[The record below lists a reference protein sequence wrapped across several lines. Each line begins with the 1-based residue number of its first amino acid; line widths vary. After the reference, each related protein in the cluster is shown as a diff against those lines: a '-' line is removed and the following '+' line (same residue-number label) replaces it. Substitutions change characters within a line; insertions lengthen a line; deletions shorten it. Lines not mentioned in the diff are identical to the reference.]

1 MLLTENFVLG
11 MPQLTYGG
19 LSENLLLKT
28 CGEYHW
34 RVVCSAIGQHSHRIA
49 DARGNRLYASF
60 VELLHHGAPLSD
72 FGENDKVALSVDVRR
87 LSARRVWS
95 RQTLAA
101 PETGAEL
108 TMEMLTL
115 FMKRGKSATS
125 NVGLEATDPSMRI
138 DMAGFDP
145 EVDQSEIINKRTRLY
160 DQLDE
165 PDFAGLDEAYR
176 SMNTYEYTPCPT
188 VDFNGALASS
198 LKSGPT

>member
-72 FGENDKVALSVDVRR
+72 FGENDKVALSGCPPPVR
-87 LSARRVWS
+87 
-95 RQTLAA
+95 
-101 PETGAEL
+101 P
-108 TMEMLTL
+108 
-115 FMKRGKSATS
+115 
-125 NVGLEATDPSMRI
+125 
-138 DMAGFDP
+138 
-145 EVDQSEIINKRTRLY
+145 
-160 DQLDE
+160 
-165 PDFAGLDEAYR
+165 AGL
-176 SMNTYEYTPCPT
+176 
-188 VDFNGALASS
+188 VASDV
-198 LKSGPT
+198 GGT